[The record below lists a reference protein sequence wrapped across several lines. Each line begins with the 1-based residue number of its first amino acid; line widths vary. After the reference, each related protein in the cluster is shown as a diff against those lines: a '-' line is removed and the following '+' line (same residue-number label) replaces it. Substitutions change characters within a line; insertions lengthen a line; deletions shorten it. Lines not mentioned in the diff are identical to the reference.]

1 MDKTINVITTTEL
14 EELATEIVDHVF
26 SSYDE
31 DEEAL
36 VVHGERRNDTTEGSA
51 ADPIED
57 LGLSANELTTNRS
70 APFSLTEPEV

>member
-1 MDKTINVITTTEL
+1 MDKTINVITTTEM

-51 ADPIED
+51 ADAPQW
-57 LGLSANELTTNRS
+57 LGGRTTESA
-70 APFSLTEPEV
+70 